1 MKLIK
6 FLPILSEPF
15 LFKCSLLSFKS
26 VIGLML
32 LCFIKSNLVSLH
44 IFKFSLL
51 TYNALLFKCRSV
63 GLYKYTDYAG
73 FIFMFFA
80 APITDFAINLGCPS
94 EPNLLILNCTYYHMI
109 LIFSLILG
117 FI

>member
-26 VIGLML
+26 VIGLMF

-51 TYNALLFKCRSV
+51 TYALLFKCRSV
-63 GLYKYTDYAG
+63 GLYRYTDYAG
-73 FIFMFFA
+73 FIFIFFA